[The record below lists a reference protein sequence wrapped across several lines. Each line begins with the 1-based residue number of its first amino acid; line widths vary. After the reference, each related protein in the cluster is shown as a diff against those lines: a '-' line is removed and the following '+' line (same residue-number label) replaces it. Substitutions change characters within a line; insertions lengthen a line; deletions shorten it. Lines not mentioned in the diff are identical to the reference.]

1 MWNRKYDMNEP
12 IYDTEESQGHR
23 LVGAKGSRGERWHKW
38 GSGASRCKLLY
49 IRNEQ
54 TTRHYSVAH
63 GTIYSWDIPYQY
75 LMINHSGK
83 EYEKGCVTESLF
95 CITVINTIL

>member
-1 MWNRKYDMNEP
+1 MKRRTDLWLPR
-12 IYDTEESQGHR
+12 G
-23 LVGAKGSRGERWHKW
+23 KGKQWE
-38 GSGASRCKLLY
+38 SGASRCKLLY

>member
-1 MWNRKYDMNEP
+1 MNEP
-12 IYDTEESQGHR
+12 ICDTGESQGHR
-23 LVGAKGSRGERWHKW
+23 LVGAKGSRGERWRNW
-38 GSGASRCKLLY
+38 ESGASRCKLLY
-49 IRNEQ
+49 TWNEQ

-63 GTIYSWDIPYQY
+63 GTTYSWDIPYQY

-83 EYEKGCVTESLF
+83 EYEKGCITESLF